1 MPNPDGSPTQDELNK
16 LSESQRQYYQ
26 MLLGEQDVGGANS
39 FVESILV
46 EQEATQKGEIPPPEV
61 LPTLQ
66 PKRVIPGLDEPG
78 SFVPAPEMEA
88 QVEAKEQFMAGP
100 P

>member
-46 EQEATQKGEIPPPEV
+46 E
-61 LPTLQ
+61 
-66 PKRVIPGLDEPG
+66 
-78 SFVPAPEMEA
+78 S
-88 QVEAKEQFMAGP
+88 
-100 P
+100 